1 MLSFTVLLTS
11 GICQIMKIKGLK
23 VINFIKVIS
32 QWLQH
37 SSKYLLLRV
46 QQKKKKKKLVEEKR
60 FGTSMT

>member
-11 GICQIMKIKGLK
+11 GICQIMEIKGLK

-46 QQKKKKKKLVEEKR
+46 QQKKKKKKNLWKKKGLEQA
-60 FGTSMT
+60 